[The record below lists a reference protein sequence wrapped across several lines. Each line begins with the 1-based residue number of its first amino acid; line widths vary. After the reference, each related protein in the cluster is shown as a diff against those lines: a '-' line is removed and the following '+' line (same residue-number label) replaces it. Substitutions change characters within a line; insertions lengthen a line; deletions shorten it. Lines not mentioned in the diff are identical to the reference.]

1 MAKKATRGR
10 TEYAVSPERFIRTW
24 QQSSSVAE
32 VAETLGMPKPIV
44 LARKS
49 NYTKLGIQLK
59 KMPRQSPDRS
69 LDVEGLNA
77 LIEEINR
84 SGENPTGK
92 PGAPS
97 QAPRPGQDDPK
108 KIRAGLD
115 GEKKKGG

>member
-32 VAETLGMPKPIV
+32 VSETLGMPKPIV

-59 KMPRQSPDRS
+59 KMPRQSPDRG

-84 SGENPTGK
+84 SGKNPTGK
-92 PGAPS
+92 PGVPN
-97 QAPRPGQDDPK
+97 QAPRPGRDDLK
-108 KIRAGLD
+108 KIIAGTD
-115 GEKKKGG
+115 GEKKKGS